1 MLVCLVFLAFC
12 WIGGKMREPYIQNF
26 NTEGLTFYRCEENF
40 IEAQDYVYGPIV
52 RISYVIECCTGGFGY
67 FTVNGKEFRFEEGDC
82 YVLLPG
88 DKVAHRTT
96 SQSSRTEVSCY
107 IGGAELEKA
116 VAIAGITSDS
126 PFVPRSLY
134 HEIFSAITHIIELS
148 EDLSI
153 GADYQRTAE
162 IYRIMSALVRGK
174 NRTES
179 TSIIHKAIGF
189 IESKYYENMTVD
201 DIAKSVGLE
210 RSYFSVL
217 FREHTG
223 QSPHAY
229 LTSVRIHRAQTL
241 LTGTELPL
249 SEIALQV
256 GLEPAGFS
264 RIFKRTKGI
273 TPSEYRKNPI

>member
-1 MLVCLVFLAFC
+1 
-12 WIGGKMREPYIQNF
+12 MREPYIQNF
-26 NTEGLTFYRCEENF
+26 NTEGLAFYRCEENYL
-40 IEAQDYVYGPIV
+40 EAQDYVYGPIERGTYLV
-52 RISYVIECCTGGFGY
+52 ECCTGGFGSIII
-67 FTVNGKEFRFEEGDC
+67 NGREFHFEEGDC

-88 DKVAHRTT
+88 DKVSHRTT
-96 SQSSRTEVSCY
+96 SESARSEVTCY
-107 IGGAELEKA
+107 IGGAELDKA
-116 VAIAGITSDS
+116 VTVAGITSDS
-126 PFVPRSLY
+126 PFLPRSLY
-134 HEIFSAITHIIELS
+134 PEIYSAITRIIELS
-148 EDLSI
+148 DDLSI

-179 TSIIHKAIGF
+179 TSIIHKAIGL
-189 IESKYYENMTVD
+189 IESKYYEEMTVD

-229 LTSVRIHRAQTL
+229 LTSVRIHRALTL
-241 LTGTELPL
+241 LTVTDLSL

-264 RIFKRTKGI
+264 RIFKRTKGV